1 MFKYVC
7 GKNSIL
13 DAIKNHLVFKVI
25 YISRKSDIRF
35 FANQKIELVTTEFLN
50 SLTKANHQGFVGILE
65 NAKFFPLDVI
75 AKDNPKTVLILDHLQ
90 DQQNL
95 GAILRTANA
104 AGLKHIILPKDRAAS
119 ISEVT
124 LKISSG
130 GFVGLKFIVVSSL
143 SATITTLK
151 KQGFWIYASALD
163 KKSNSIY
170 DWNPN
175 LPAAIIVGNESKGIS
190 KTLLNQ
196 ADELI
201 YIPMQGTVQSLN
213 VSVATGIILFNFNNR
228 IKENNKNDKKW

>member
-1 MFKYVC
+1 MLKFVC

-13 DAIKNHLVFKVI
+13 DAISNNLVFKII
-25 YISRKSDIRF
+25 YISKKTDSKF
-35 FANQKIELVTTEFLN
+35 FTNQKIQLVTTEFLN

-75 AKDNPKTVLILDHLQ
+75 AKDLPKAILILDHIQ

-143 SATITTLK
+143 LAAVTTLK
-151 KQGFWIYASALD
+151 KQGFWIYASSLEH
-163 KKSNSIY
+163 KSNSIY
-170 DWNPN
+170 NWHPN

-196 ADELI
+196 ADECI
-201 YIPMQGTVQSLN
+201 YIPMEGTVQSLN
-213 VSVATGIILFNFNNR
+213 VSVATGIILFNFNNN
-228 IKENNKNDKKW
+228 IKGK